1 MVLLQ
6 DVYGF
11 SMAPVA
17 EQLRGAAVG
26 KVHVR
31 EVPPGSILT
40 ESATLHTLHL
50 DTMTPDQ
57 QDFTAQ
63 FSVQLTPAAAAA
75 AGGSSGG
82 ATLAALV
89 LWFDVDFSGKFCV
102 DHPVTLSTSP
112 SATPTHWVQAVMPLQ
127 PVVVLGGGDGAQA
140 LAGRL
145 SMARSKGQH
154 RVMDISLE
162 YGAVAESGEAV
173 GPRST
178 AVFNMEVT
186 GE

>member
-1 MVLLQ
+1 MPRQ

-11 SMAPVA
+11 SMAPIA
-17 EQLRGAAVG
+17 EQLRGAAAG

-40 ESATLHTLHL
+40 EPATLHTLHL

-57 QDFTAQ
+57 QDFTAE
-63 FSVQLTPAAAAA
+63 FSVQLTPAAAGA
-75 AGGSSGG
+75 AGGSSG

-112 SATPTHWVQAVMPLQ
+112 AATPTHWVQAVMPLQ
-127 PVVVLGGGDGAQA
+127 PPVVLGAADGARA

-154 RVMDISLE
+154 RVLDISLE
-162 YGAVAESGEAV
+162 YGAVADSGEGL

-178 AVFNMEVT
+178 AVFTMEVT